1 MLSTRKRKDVQ
12 LAEVTVKVILFG
24 FDLLY
29 LDGEVPCSISFFLL
43 IVVIVA
49 TFFPREAEI
58 IT

>member
-29 LDGEVPCSISFFLL
+29 LDGEVTPLIRFLM
-43 IVVIVA
+43 VVIV
-49 TFFPREAEI
+49 TTIFPGTAEI